1 MSGRRKLTQQERM
14 EVYRKMGG
22 HCAYCGCVLE
32 YKDMQVDHV
41 KALNGWSEE
50 GSDTLDNM
58 LPACRSCNHYKSA
71 MSIESFRKM
80 VENMPA
86 ALERDSVTYRNAVR
100 FGLVTPNPHQV
111 TFYFEKMQ
119 KVIHID
125 DLPDCETC
133 NDPTKRR
140 DGVIFDCP
148 SPGEITPTY
157 TCQNELCKRKWNAV
171 GLFILR
177 QCMAE
182 SEDNQNENYH

>member
-1 MSGRRKLTQQERM
+1 MKRRRKLTKQERLTI
-14 EVYRKMGG
+14 YRMMGG
-22 HCAYCGCVLE
+22 RCAYCGCRIE

-41 KALNGWSEE
+41 MPLNGWAEE
-50 GSDTLDNM
+50 GADTLDNM

-71 MSIESFRKM
+71 MNLESFRKM
-80 VENMPA
+80 VENIPT
-86 ALERDSVTYRNAVR
+86 ALARDSVTYRNAVR

-133 NDPTKRR
+133 YDPTKRR
-140 DGVIFDCP
+140 DGVIFDFP
-148 SPGEITPTY
+148 GPGEITPTY
-157 TCQNELCKRKWNAV
+157 TCENKSCQRKWNAV

-177 QCMAE
+177 REMADK
-182 SEDNQNENYH
+182 EDKQ

>member
-1 MSGRRKLTQQERM
+1 MANRRKLTQKERM

-22 HCAYCGCVLE
+22 HCAYCGCILE

-41 KALNGWSEE
+41 MPLNGWSEE
-50 GSDTLDNM
+50 GADTLDNM

-71 MSIESFRKM
+71 MNLESFRKM
-80 VENMPA
+80 VENMPT
-86 ALERDSVTYRNAVR
+86 ALARDSVTYRNAVR
-100 FGLVTPNPHQV
+100 FGLVTPNPHPV

-133 NDPTKRR
+133 YDPTKRR

-148 SPGEITPTY
+148 GPGEITPTY
-157 TCQNELCKRKWNAV
+157 TCENKSCQRKWNAV
-171 GLFILR
+171 GSFILR
-177 QCMAE
+177 REIADK
-182 SEDNQNENYH
+182 EDKQ